1 MKQNR
6 DEHLADEFSKHR
18 AGAYA
23 HLQREMDALGLT
35 SVEGWR
41 IAEATRD
48 VVGGIELV
56 LRPIHRYLPAPAGL
70 ECVVRIETPLEIV
83 ESECHPTPLATP

>member
-1 MKQNR
+1 MPDVGQTAN
-6 DEHLADEFSKHR
+6 DVDSKSYRLVAELTGNGREWR
-18 AGAYA
+18 AL
-23 HLQREMDALGLT
+23 LQLLNDLVCARFDCL
-35 SVEGWR
+35 V
-41 IAEATRD
+41 
-48 VVGGIELV
+48 V